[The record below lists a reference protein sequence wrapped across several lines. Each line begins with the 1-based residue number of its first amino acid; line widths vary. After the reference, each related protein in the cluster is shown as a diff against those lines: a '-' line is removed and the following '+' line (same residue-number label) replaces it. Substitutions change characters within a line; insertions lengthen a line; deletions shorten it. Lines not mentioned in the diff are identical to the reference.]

1 MIEVINLKNYKCF
14 KNATD
19 VRIAPL
25 TLLCGVNSSGK
36 SSILKSLLMLKQ
48 SYENQ
53 ESSNTMTFNG
63 KYVKCGRFGEISTQ
77 SNNEPIT
84 FKVSYELK
92 KPTRFTSNRHP
103 VRKESRHDITAFKN
117 LNQVYRKFNADS
129 FKVTTEI
136 TVEKSGSLIAIDDN
150 ILLEQKMQV
159 AAMRSGVVICE
170 SSIHMKKLPKQTSQ
184 YAIRIKNI
192 PDSDTEELIPD
203 VLLRDAACYFEN
215 FNLVNVY
222 STDIEPKTQKVSVLL
237 PGVYQI
243 FRANALQFKNI
254 HYLTPLRGYPQ
265 RSYLLDHETQ
275 DVGMSGE
282 YTPYIIQK
290 FKDKRVNGFFPPE
303 DDKIKKVEGKVELDS
318 SIQRWME
325 YLKLGHYTISKT
337 DETVQ
342 LKVKRYNVSNVG
354 FGVSQVLPII
364 VSGLTEND
372 GETLL
377 LEQPEIH
384 LHPSAQMNMADFLL
398 SMAVNGKCVVVE
410 THSDHI
416 INRIVRRI
424 MEDPSLHDM
433 VKIYFV
439 DQDDEGCSKVQGI
452 TVDDV
457 DGAVCDNPNFFFQF
471 ASETEKIIDVGYRN
485 LQKRQGESINV

>member
-1 MIEVINLKNYKCF
+1 MGMVEGISLRNYKCF
-14 KNATD
+14 KDTTD
-19 VRIAPL
+19 IKITPL

-36 SSILKSLLMLKQ
+36 SSVLKSLLMLKQ

-53 ESSNTMTFNG
+53 ESSDTMTFNG
-63 KYVKCGRFGEISTQ
+63 RYVKCGRFSEISTQ
-77 SNNEPIT
+77 GNNAPVAFRI
-84 FKVSYELK
+84 SYELK
-92 KPTRFTSNRHP
+92 KPTKFETNGHS
-103 VRKESRHDITAFKN
+103 VRKGSRYDITAFKN

-129 FKVTTEI
+129 FRVTTEI
-136 TVEKSGSLIAIDDN
+136 VVEKDERSRVIDDN
-150 ILLEQKMQV
+150 ILAEQTVQV
-159 AAMRSGVVICE
+159 SVVKSGNVLCE
-170 SSIHMKKLPKQTSQ
+170 SYIHMRRLTKQASQ

-192 PDSDTEELIPD
+192 PDSDTDELIPN

-222 STDIEPKTQKVSVLL
+222 STNIEPKTQKVSVLL
-237 PGVYQI
+237 PGLYQI
-243 FRANALQFKNI
+243 FRANTLQFKNI

-275 DVGMSGE
+275 DVGVSGE
-282 YTPYIIQK
+282 FTPYIIQK
-290 FKDKRVNGFFPPE
+290 FKDRKVNGFYPPK
-303 DDKIKKVEGKVELDS
+303 DDKIKKIVYKVGLED
-318 SIQRWME
+318 SIQKWME
-325 YLKLGHYTISKT
+325 YLKLGRYTISKT
-337 DETVQ
+337 DEAVQ
-342 LKVKRYNVSNVG
+342 LKVKEYNVSNVG

-384 LHPSAQMNMADFLL
+384 LHPAAQMNMADFLL
-398 SMAVNGKCVVVE
+398 SMAVNGKCAIVE

-416 INRIVRRI
+416 INRVVRRI
-424 MEDPSLHDM
+424 MEDPSLRDK

-439 DQDDEGCSKVQGI
+439 DQDTEGLSSIQDIQVDE
-452 TVDDV
+452 V

-485 LQKRQGESINV
+485 LQKRQGE